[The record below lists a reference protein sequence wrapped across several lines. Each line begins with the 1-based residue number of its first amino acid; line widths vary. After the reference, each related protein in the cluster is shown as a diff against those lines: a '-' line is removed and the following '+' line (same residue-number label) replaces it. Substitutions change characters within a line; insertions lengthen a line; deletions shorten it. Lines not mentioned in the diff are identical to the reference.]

1 MAVANIPAQA
11 EYGGYDF
18 NFTKPVPHKFY
29 CSICTKVLR
38 DPHLTECCGR
48 HFCRSCLKYWF
59 KKEGKTTCPH
69 CRHEKFI
76 HILNKERKCEV
87 DKLEIRCTKQ
97 RVGCQWAGE
106 LSSLQAHLESDKGCG
121 YLEVQCSNKCGT
133 KMMRKDLA
141 AHLGWQ
147 CPLRKIKCKYCHY
160 EDTYQTIISQHYEKC
175 PCYPLPCPNKCGT
188 IGIRRADMANHCSRC
203 ELEPVECPFHE
214 AGCTVRVVRREFD
227 VHVRKSTTPPPSATG
242 SIPRDK
248 ERT

>member
-1 MAVANIPAQA
+1 MVTTLRLKRPTCFCSVYIVT
-11 EYGGYDF
+11 
-18 NFTKPVPHKFY
+18 TKH
-29 CSICTKVLR
+29 SISSTG
-38 DPHLTECCGR
+38 CCGQ
-48 HFCRSCLKYWF
+48 HYCESCLKYWF
-59 KKEGKTTCPH
+59 RKQKKTTCPH
-69 CRHEKFI
+69 CRHDNFN
-76 HILNKERKCEV
+76 HMLNKALKREIDE
-87 DKLEIRCTKQ
+87 LEIRCTKQ
-97 RVGCQWAGE
+97 RVGCLWVGE

-160 EDTYQTIISQHYEKC
+160 EDTYQTITSQHYEKC

-227 VHVRKSTTPPPSATG
+227 VHMSENQQHHLLVLLGAFQETKRELSA
-242 SIPRDK
+242 
-248 ERT
+248 